1 LNKLYAVNSFGG
13 IHVIDDRDDDNDVII
28 NQVSF
33 PATPHDI
40 VSYVTTRQ
48 YTAGTMDRKRYNSF
62 ELQLESSE
70 SNESDATIS
79 LETENPDSV
88 EALDSVSTLLGEKL
102 AVAEDASIRGR
113 CNNVRGYG
121 AQFTISPIQGRPKIR
136 ALKLTSQLTDLTISS
151 KQ

>member
-1 LNKLYAVNSFGG
+1 MST
-13 IHVIDDRDDDNDVII
+13 DDRDDDKDLII
-28 NQVSF
+28 NQVTF
-33 PATPHDI
+33 PAVAHNI

-62 ELQLESSE
+62 EFQLESSE

-88 EALDSVSTLLGEKL
+88 EALDSVGTLLGEKL
-102 AVAEDASIRGR
+102 AVAEDASVRGR

-121 AQFTISPIQGRPKIR
+121 AQFTISPTQGRPKIR